1 MRDGAALNEA
11 AARAAG
17 WRRSEIW
24 WERLQARAK
33 TRQIAGDVEASARCW
48 MLAHGLGLLCLSRE
62 DPRFA
67 CGLANAAAAA
77 RHRGRLRTA
86 EVRHRRACE
95 LWRSVP
101 AWVERIRPAPRARSS
116 LFHLRLARRHADIYR
131 ENLQAKLREHVQ
143 EATSSLEAN
152 TLEAPGAKPRWI
164 RERPPVF
171 DDTRRLLSACYLMA
185 YVAPVGL
192 RAGRDA
198 TAHMNDGAT
207 NARGASAGR
216 TDGSACSGPSQ
227 ADNRGCRGRPESEPE
242 GEAQTESSVF
252 EVPHRLCTT

>member
-1 MRDGAALNEA
+1 MNEA

-33 TRQIAGDVEASARCW
+33 TRQIAGDLDASARCW

-67 CGLANAAAAA
+67 CGFANAAAAA

-95 LWRSVP
+95 LWHSVP

-116 LFHLRLARRHADIYR
+116 LFHLRLARHHVETYR
-131 ENLQAKLREHVQ
+131 ENLRVKLREQV
-143 EATSSLEAN
+143 EETTASLEAR
-152 TLEAPGAKPRWI
+152 TLEPPGAKPRWI

-185 YVAPVGL
+185 YVAPDAR
-192 RAGRDA
+192 RAEP
-198 TAHMNDGAT
+198 TAVSTRRSGEH
-207 NARGASAGR
+207 ARGA
-216 TDGSACSGPSQ
+216 
-227 ADNRGCRGRPESEPE
+227 
-242 GEAQTESSVF
+242 
-252 EVPHRLCTT
+252 

>member
-1 MRDGAALNEA
+1 M
-11 AARAAG
+11 G
-17 WRRSEIW
+17 WDCSVCRG
-24 WERLQARAK
+24 K
-33 TRQIAGDVEASARCW
+33 TPVSPADSPTPPPPPG
-48 MLAHGLGLLCLSRE
+48 
-62 DPRFA
+62 
-67 CGLANAAAAA
+67 
-77 RHRGRLRTA
+77 HRGRLRTA

-143 EATSSLEAN
+143 EATSSLEAS

-216 TDGSACSGPSQ
+216 TDGERMFRPVASGQSGLSGST
-227 ADNRGCRGRPESEPE
+227 RIRTRGRSAN
-242 GEAQTESSVF
+242 GVF
-252 EVPHRLCTT
+252 RFRSPA

>member
-1 MRDGAALNEA
+1 MNGGEGLRREAA

-33 TRQIAGDVEASARCW
+33 ARQSAGDLDAAARCW
-48 MLAHGLGLLCLSRE
+48 MLAHGLGLILLTRE

-77 RHRGRLRTA
+77 RHRGRLRVA
-86 EVRHRRACE
+86 EKRHRRACE

-116 LFHLRLARRHADIYR
+116 LFHLRLSRRHAETYR
-131 ENLQAKLREHVQ
+131 KNLRAKLREQVE
-143 EATSSLEAN
+143 EATASLEAGV
-152 TLEAPGAKPRWI
+152 LEPPGAKPRWI

-171 DDTRRLLSACYLMA
+171 DDTRRLLGACYLMA
-185 YVAPVGL
+185 YVAPAPR
-192 RAGRDA
+192 RAESGSSPPASGGREQ
-198 TAHMNDGAT
+198 
-207 NARGASAGR
+207 S
-216 TDGSACSGPSQ
+216 
-227 ADNRGCRGRPESEPE
+227 
-242 GEAQTESSVF
+242 
-252 EVPHRLCTT
+252 